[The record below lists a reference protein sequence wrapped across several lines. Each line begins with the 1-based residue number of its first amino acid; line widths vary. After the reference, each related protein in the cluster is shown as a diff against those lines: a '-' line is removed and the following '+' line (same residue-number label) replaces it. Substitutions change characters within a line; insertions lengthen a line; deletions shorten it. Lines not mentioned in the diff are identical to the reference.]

1 MCWRIKGFESTSI
14 SMALQWHLNNIYYS
28 IYFNNQ
34 ASYSVKHR
42 KAWVA
47 AWEVIR
53 GVCCGE
59 IVCQNWFFIVFP
71 LASFSVVAF
80 ANTIW
85 SRSICWLLLWSVLF
99 WLYRTAMESSSM
111 EPLLGLVSVGTREKV
126 LMMFAV
132 YRPSSSYYYN
142 SCRLHRLSHH
152 SSICMW
158 GWYKVH

>member
-1 MCWRIKGFESTSI
+1 MLWF
-14 SMALQWHLNNIYYS
+14 
-28 IYFNNQ
+28 
-34 ASYSVKHR
+34 
-42 KAWVA
+42 A
-47 AWEVIR
+47 AWEVVRRI
-53 GVCCGE
+53 CCE

-85 SRSICWLLLWSVLF
+85 IRSICWLLLWTVLF
-99 WLYRTAMESSSM
+99 WLSRTAMGSSSM

-126 LMMFAV
+126 HMMFAV

-158 GWYKVH
+158 GWYKVHELALQAAKWFRSWLRRRCGWSLQGGRAWFWT